1 MARIELSRPTLNKIR
16 EAIKL
21 TGDVIFVNDLLI
33 QINYKKKSVT
43 VKNRHTGQLFDL
55 NCRDR
60 RLIFKYFEK

>member
-1 MARIELSRPTLNKIR
+1 MARIELSQSTLNKIR
-16 EAIKL
+16 EAIKMS
-21 TGDVIFVNDLLI
+21 GDVIFANDLLI

-43 VKNRHTGQLFDL
+43 VKNRHTGQPFDL